1 MKWNKRL
8 CGRRTPHRKTWCV
21 AGRVVTAVVVQSVVQ
36 WGYNKLQSSS
46 APSLIWCKGEWAGPA
61 GKPHLAEWRHH
72 GLQVDPFKKPCRL
85 FHLEE
90 SSSCI
95 NSKIIFLFK
104 HAVCNSCY
112 KVSLKLR
119 RQWGIMGVVV
129 FVVKTPPLLTASE
142 KYIDKK
148 AITRTWVGKESP
160 TIIELTE
167 YFKKLKK
174 ICWKIMIYSI
184 LFIYFV
190 WRIVSF
196 PPAPGPTAWT
206 LSYTWHF
213 IVTVTCL
220 LSYWLSAFFFL
231 IFDRLFVMKQKSQ

>member
-21 AGRVVTAVVVQSVVQ
+21 VGRVVTAVVVQSVVQ

-112 KVSLKLR
+112 KVFLKLR

-167 YFKKLKK
+167 YFKK
-174 ICWKIMIYSI
+174 
-184 LFIYFV
+184 
-190 WRIVSF
+190 
-196 PPAPGPTAWT
+196 
-206 LSYTWHF
+206 
-213 IVTVTCL
+213 
-220 LSYWLSAFFFL
+220 
-231 IFDRLFVMKQKSQ
+231 